1 MDQKWPPDQEFETP
15 DLVGVNSKLDHIK
28 SIKNSEIKLR
38 EFVYIINVCLFMKCP
53 FLRGTRECLWGQRK
67 KKTVKQLWTFQLLQT
82 VRNEAET
89 KEEAYT
95 SPSASALGV
104 AWRAVWNQSQGL
116 YYCGS
121 GMRRGQGR
129 WLSEDRD
136 AGSQSKA
143 SRNYLPSIN
152 EDRRQWDLTPRSCR
166 AKEVPG

>member
-95 SPSASALGV
+95 VCISAGGGMESCLKPEPRVILLWIRDEERTGTLALRVKPPGIIYP
-104 AWRAVWNQSQGL
+104 AL
-116 YYCGS
+116 TKTDGS
-121 GMRRGQGR
+121 
-129 WLSEDRD
+129 E
-136 AGSQSKA
+136 
-143 SRNYLPSIN
+143 
-152 EDRRQWDLTPRSCR
+152 T
-166 AKEVPG
+166 